1 MLVNRMIMIR
11 IAKYLGIAWLIVVSA
26 LSAMASSPVIPQ
38 APDYKHIEREVNSE
52 HSRYYYPML
61 VQKYNSQDTTMTAE
75 EFHYYYYG
83 YTFQED
89 YNPYRKSEFAH
100 QIDHLYK
107 QGRKLSV
114 AEYENL
120 ERFARQ
126 TLNDNP
132 FDLRQINIM
141 IYALKGL
148 NRYREAEVWQYRLDG
163 LTSVILASGNGM
175 SPETAWHVIHPSHE
189 YIILNCKGMKGVD
202 FVFVEPHYDYIEIER
217 NTLKI
222 EGCYFNVERI
232 TDVYNMK
239 YCYMEEFFE
248 DEE

>member
-1 MLVNRMIMIR
+1 MKHIIQY
-11 IAKYLGIAWLIVVSA
+11 IGITVLLAVCVLSTGV
-26 LSAMASSPVIPQ
+26 SAMASKRV
-38 APDYKHIEREVNSE
+38 AGVPDYKEIKREVNNAS
-52 HSRYYYPML
+52 SRYYYPLL
-61 VQKYNSQDTTMTAE
+61 VQKYNAQDTTMSAE
-75 EFHYYYYG
+75 EFHFYYYG

-132 FDLRQINIM
+132 FDLRQINIL

-148 NRYREAEVWQYRLDG
+148 NRYREAEVWQYRLNG
-163 LTSVILASGNGM
+163 LTQAILASGDGM

-202 FVFVEPHYDYIEIER
+202 FVFVEPYYDYIEIER
-217 NTLKI
+217 NTRNI

-232 TDVYNMK
+232 TDVYNTK
-239 YCYMEEFFE
+239 YCYMEEVYG
-248 DEE
+248 EEEEE